1 MVGNFIAV
9 LFLARDIAHREHLRV
24 TGVGSDSKHRALAE
38 FYESITDFADELAEV
53 AQGRDVM
60 NGGSGVIEIPRLDN
74 AFPGDILPSILKQAK
89 WIEANRHKAFPKDD
103 TVIQNLVDEI
113 VKRYLRTIYKLHNLQ

>member
-24 TGVGSDSKHRALAE
+24 TGTGSYARHSALGE
-38 FYESITDFADELAEV
+38 FYEAITDFADELTEV
-53 AQGRDVM
+53 AQGRDVV
-60 NGGSGVIEIPRLDN
+60 NGGSGVIDVPRLDN
-74 AFPGDILPSILKQAK
+74 AFPGEILPSIIKQTK
-89 WIEANRHKAFPKDD
+89 WLESNRYKAFEKED

-113 VKRYLRTIYKLHNLQ
+113 VKLYLRTIYKLNNLQ